1 MANTYTLSDKPAR
14 ITVKPSVT
22 FQGGEEATDYIIDIS
37 YTVTATD
44 GTDTIVSSIVAR
56 STDPS
61 AKAKGDFVEFDDLT
75 GCPPALYAQIET
87 KFNDEAY
94 RLEVD
99 DILAGSKNE
108 PRKKDCPW

>member
-14 ITVKPSVT
+14 ITVKPNVT
-22 FQGGEEATDYIIDIS
+22 FQGGEDEENYIIDIS

-44 GTDTIVSSIVAR
+44 GTDTIYSSIVAR
-56 STDPS
+56 STDPL
-61 AKAKGDFVEFDDLT
+61 AKAKGDFVEFDSLT

-94 RLEVD
+94 KVELDRILE
-99 DILAGSKNE
+99 GSKNE